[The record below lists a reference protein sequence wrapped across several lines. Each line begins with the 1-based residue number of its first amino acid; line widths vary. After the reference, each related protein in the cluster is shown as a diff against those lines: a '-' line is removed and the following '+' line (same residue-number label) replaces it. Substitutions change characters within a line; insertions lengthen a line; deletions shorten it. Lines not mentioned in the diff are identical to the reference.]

1 MPRSQDIH
9 EEVVEEVAPETV
21 DRKALAELAVYEAE
35 RAHGIDDMLMSD
47 GDESQEEELNE
58 EGSESHGPA
67 NGTEPDVAS
76 EAKHKEGENDVK
88 PKGTEKTLSKKEL
101 KAKEMEE
108 LDRIFEEMGIQV
120 EDKESEDQP
129 SSKSKKKKKKKA
141 DRAAAANNTN
151 DAQAPVAPTPAPEEA
166 RGQPAVVEEAAAS
179 NGKAFARPKPG
190 GASGKKKH
198 PGKQVSAAAKAAAE
212 AKARAS
218 KMAKKKDP
226 SKFNQLP
233 TR

>member
-1 MPRSQDIH
+1 M
-9 EEVVEEVAPETV
+9 EEVVPETV
-21 DRKALAELAVYEAE
+21 DREALAEMAVYEAE

-58 EGSESHGPA
+58 EGSESHGPT

-120 EDKESEDQP
+120 EDKESKDQP
-129 SSKSKKKKKKKA
+129 SSKSKKKKKKA

-166 RGQPAVVEEAAAS
+166 RGQPAAVEEAAAS